1 MQRGRRHEER
11 FLEAAIAECAERII
25 KALAESGEANVL
37 RLSQQ
42 LSERSVIT
50 YQALGWLAR
59 EGRIQYAQRGN
70 QVYVSI
76 RAGMQPA

>member
-1 MQRGRRHEER
+1 
-11 FLEAAIAECAERII
+11 LEQAIAECAERIL
-25 KALAESGEANVL
+25 KTLEESGEANVL

-59 EGRIQYAQRGN
+59 EGRILYVQRGN
-70 QVYVSI
+70 QMYVSV
-76 RAGMQPA
+76 RAGMKPA

>member
-1 MQRGRRHEER
+1 M
-11 FLEAAIAECAERII
+11 
-25 KALAESGEANVL
+25 KALVDSGEANVL

-50 YQALGWLAR
+50 CQALGWLAR

-70 QVYVSI
+70 QVYVSA
-76 RAGMQPA
+76 RAVPPQLTNPPVGMQSKTL

>member
-1 MQRGRRHEER
+1 
-11 FLEAAIAECAERII
+11 LEAAIAECAERII

-70 QVYVSI
+70 QVYVSV
-76 RAGMQPA
+76 RAGVRPA

>member
-1 MQRGRRHEER
+1 
-11 FLEAAIAECAERII
+11 LEQAIAECAERIL
-25 KALAESGEANVL
+25 KVLGETGEANVL

-59 EGRIQYAQRGN
+59 EGRVLYAQRGN
-70 QVYVSI
+70 QVYVSV
-76 RAGMQPA
+76 RAGAQPA

>member
-1 MQRGRRHEER
+1 
-11 FLEAAIAECAERII
+11 LEAAIAECAERII

-70 QVYVSI
+70 QVYVSV
-76 RAGMQPA
+76 RAGARPA

>member
-1 MQRGRRHEER
+1 MEQ
-11 FLEAAIAECAERII
+11 AIAECAERIMR
-25 KALAESGEANVL
+25 ALAESGEANVL

-59 EGRIQYAQRGN
+59 EGRITYAQRGN
-70 QVYVSI
+70 QVYVSV
-76 RAGMQPA
+76 RAGLQPA

>member
-1 MQRGRRHEER
+1 MEQ
-11 FLEAAIAECAERII
+11 AIAECAERIL
-25 KALAESGEANVL
+25 KALSESGEANVL

-70 QVYVSI
+70 QMYVSV
-76 RAGMQPA
+76 RNGAVSA

>member
-1 MQRGRRHEER
+1 
-11 FLEAAIAECAERII
+11 LEQVIAECAERIL
-25 KALAESGEANVL
+25 KALSESGEANVL

-59 EGRIQYAQRGN
+59 EGRIHYAQRGN
-70 QVYVSI
+70 QMYVSI
-76 RAGMQPA
+76 RAGEQPA